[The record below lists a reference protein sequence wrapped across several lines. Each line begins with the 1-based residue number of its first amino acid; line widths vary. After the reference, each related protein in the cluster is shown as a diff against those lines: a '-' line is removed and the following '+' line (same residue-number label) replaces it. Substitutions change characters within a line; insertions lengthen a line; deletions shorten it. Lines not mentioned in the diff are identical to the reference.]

1 MTEGGSETRSV
12 ISKTAYV
19 NAEASDRAVAHECEG
34 LEDLG
39 AAVVAQAEGWI
50 EDGVG
55 EDVGLALV
63 QNALPLIEGSAHLS
77 RLQRRSHA
85 QALLGLLLL
94 LDDPMAG
101 GIATEL
107 VELLHGAAADARVLA
122 S

>member
-1 MTEGGSETRSV
+1 M

-19 NAEASDRAVAHECEG
+19 NAEASDRAVAYECEG
-34 LEDLG
+34 LEGLG

-50 EDGVG
+50 ENGTG

-63 QNALPLIEGSAHLS
+63 QNALPLIEDTGHLT

-85 QALLGLLLL
+85 QVLLGLLLL
-94 LDDPMAG
+94 LDDPMAD
-101 GIATEL
+101 GIANEL
-107 VELLHGAAADARVLA
+107 VELLHGAATEARVLV